1 MYGGGEGSRQVSVQ
15 PVNECACWLSM
26 LYLYLGI
33 TLIEGGIAEG
43 AEDDKVRSDAWCD
56 GVCVQ
61 SKVGLGR

>member
-1 MYGGGEGSRQVSVQ
+1 M
-15 PVNECACWLSM
+15 NECAFWLPM

-56 GVCVQ
+56 GVCMQ